1 MTKNNIEVC
10 LTSLLVIK
18 ITRLQ
23 DKVNYCDVKGID
35 DIGNTMKFYELKPLY
50 LCELEK
56 CFCEH
61 KIHFLI

>member
-35 DIGNTMKFYELKPLY
+35 DIGNTMKFYETQKYCIPIIIQAL
-50 LCELEK
+50 
-56 CFCEH
+56 
-61 KIHFLI
+61 